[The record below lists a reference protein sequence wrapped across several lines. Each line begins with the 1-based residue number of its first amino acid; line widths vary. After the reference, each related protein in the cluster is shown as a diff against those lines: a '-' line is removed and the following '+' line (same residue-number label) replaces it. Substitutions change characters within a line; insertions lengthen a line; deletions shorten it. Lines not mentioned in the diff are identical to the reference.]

1 MGSSIKIFF
10 FTLLVGG
17 VGFYARADYESQRW
31 TVGQEPHRIGI
42 VGVNNDE
49 TRIYWGDESW
59 DGHHLI
65 LPVHPYTF
73 LAMVNV
79 PILVFGIAFILRGRY
94 RRRCASAGRVTGLGL
109 AGRMSSRTSSRRGV
123 ASLLLALWGLIFLA
137 WAFGA
142 LVFGEFHALWGRSF
156 KQSSRTLVT
165 PETRPRF
172 FWCSA
177 GGAGLIGASALVGA
191 IVVLR
196 KGHT

>member
-1 MGSSIKIFF
+1 MRSTVRIFF

-73 LAMVNV
+73 VAIVNV
-79 PILVFGIAFILRGRY
+79 PILG
-94 RRRCASAGRVTGLGL
+94 
-109 AGRMSSRTSSRRGV
+109 
-123 ASLLLALWGLIFLA
+123 LLLALFLRRQYRRRHENA
-137 WAFGA
+137 A
-142 LVFGEFHALWGRSF
+142 
-156 KQSSRTLVT
+156 
-165 PETRPRF
+165 
-172 FWCSA
+172 
-177 GGAGLIGASALVGA
+177 
-191 IVVLR
+191 
-196 KGHT
+196 